1 MQIIFNPARTVESN
15 TKALK
20 VIVLI
25 QIDESIISRS
35 ETGRRA
41 LLCTQN
47 IEIEI
52 NLFFCQWRGKLFG

>member
-41 LLCTQN
+41 RK
-47 IEIEI
+47 I
-52 NLFFCQWRGKLFG
+52 